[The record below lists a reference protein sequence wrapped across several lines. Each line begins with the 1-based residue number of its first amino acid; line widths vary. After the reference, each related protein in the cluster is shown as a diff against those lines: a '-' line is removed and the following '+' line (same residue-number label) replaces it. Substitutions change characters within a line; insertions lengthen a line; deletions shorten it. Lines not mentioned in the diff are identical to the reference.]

1 MNWKEYEQQV
11 FEEFNKKYG
20 KDHQICYNIKKNGMH
35 SKVKRQIDIYVAGY
49 LMDVKI
55 IGVFDCK
62 YFNKKV
68 NVKVIDS
75 MVGFIDDIGADFG
88 GVVTT
93 KGFSEGAKNRAK
105 NAKIDLRVIEF
116 ESAESV
122 IESFVPSLDFSD
134 KRNSMYLTLI

>member
-1 MNWKEYEQQV
+1 M
-11 FEEFNKKYG
+11 
-20 KDHQICYNIKKNGMH
+20 
-35 SKVKRQIDIYVAGY
+35 KRQIDICVAGY
-49 LMDVKI
+49 LMNVKI
-55 IGVFDCK
+55 IGAFDCK
-62 YFNKKV
+62 YFSKKV

-105 NAKIDLRVIEF
+105 NAKIDLRVIKF

-122 IESFVPSLDFSD
+122 IEYFVPSLDFSD